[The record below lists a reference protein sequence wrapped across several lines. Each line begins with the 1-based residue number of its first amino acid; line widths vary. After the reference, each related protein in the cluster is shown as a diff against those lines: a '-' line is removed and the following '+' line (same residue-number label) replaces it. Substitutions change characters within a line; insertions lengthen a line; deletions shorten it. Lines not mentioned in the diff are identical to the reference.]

1 MSTDASTSEA
11 APATSTRKGAGG
23 SRSALV
29 QRLLTVN
36 LAVLAVFVLL
46 LFFLPTFVD
55 DRLLITVLAIANC
68 YVMFA
73 ASWDI
78 LSGFTGQVNFGHA
91 AFIGGGGFIVGLLSR
106 FAEGVPAIGQ
116 LGLAML
122 GAALLGVI
130 IGVPC
135 LRLKGP
141 YLALATLSAASALL
155 QLSFIF
161 KTQTGGEEGISG
173 VNRLTDSEVVGG
185 LGIALSK
192 LFLGGA
198 FYEDLRPLAQSTYV
212 NFYVTLVV
220 MIVVVGGLLKLG
232 YGRRGLVL
240 RSIQQDET
248 AAEAAGVPV
257 VRYKLGAFV
266 LSGALAGLA
275 GGLLVQVR
283 GSVGIDLL
291 FIDLSLLIIIIAA
304 LGGVG
309 SIIGPAIGAYIV
321 VLLQLFYLDK
331 LSFFQNNP
339 ELKLGAFSLLV
350 IVLLIVQPKGLIPPL
365 MKLINA
371 PAARRNAAT
380 IATMSAAGAGQGS
393 TTSSDVAGDQEDARG

>member
-1 MSTDASTSEA
+1 MTSTTSEKVE
-11 APATSTRKGAGG
+11 PAHKRGGG
-23 SRSALV
+23 SGGLV
-29 QRLLTVN
+29 KRLLTVN
-36 LAVLAVFVLL
+36 LALLVGILLVLL
-46 LFFLPTFVD
+46 LIPSFVD
-55 DRLLITVLAIANC
+55 NRALISVIAIANC

-73 ASWDI
+73 ASWDV

-91 AFIGGGGFIVGLLSR
+91 AFIGGGGFVVGLLSKYQ
-106 FAEGVPAIGQ
+106 EGIPAIGQ
-116 LGLAML
+116 LLSAVV

-161 KTQTGGEEGISG
+161 KRQTGGEEGISG
-173 VNRLTDSEVVGG
+173 VTRLTESQFVGG
-185 LGIALSK
+185 VGEGLSR
-192 LFLGGA
+192 LFLGAGA
-198 FYEDLRPLAQSTYV
+198 FDELRPLAQSTYV
-212 NFYVTLVV
+212 NYYVTLVV
-220 MIVVVGGLLKLG
+220 MALMLAGLLKLG

-240 RSIQQDET
+240 RSIQQDEL

-309 SIIGPAIGAYIV
+309 TIIGPAIAAYIV

-331 LSFFQNNP
+331 FSFFQKNP
-339 ELKLGAFSLLV
+339 ELKLGAFSLFV
-350 IVLLIVQPKGLIPPL
+350 IVLLIVQPRGLVPPV
-365 MKLINA
+365 MRLINA
-371 PAARRNAAT
+371 PAARRNAQTVA
-380 IATMSAAGAGQGS
+380 AVSAAGAGQAA
-393 TTSSDVAGDQEDARG
+393 TRSSDSVVGDEEDTRG

>member
-1 MSTDASTSEA
+1 MTSATSEKVE
-11 APATSTRKGAGG
+11 PARKGDGGG
-23 SRSALV
+23 SGLV
-29 QRLLTVN
+29 KRLLTVN
-36 LAVLAVFVLL
+36 IVLL
-46 LFFLPTFVD
+46 LVVLLILLLIPTFVD
-55 DRLLITVLAIANC
+55 NRALIGVFAIANC

-73 ASWDI
+73 ASWDV

-91 AFIGGGGFIVGLLSR
+91 AFIGGGGFVVGLLSKYQ
-106 FAEGVPAIGQ
+106 EGVPAIGQ
-116 LGLAML
+116 LLSATVV
-122 GAALLGVI
+122 AALLGVI

-161 KTQTGGEEGISG
+161 KRQTGGEEGISG
-173 VNRLTDSEVVGG
+173 VTRLTDSNFVGG
-185 LGIALSK
+185 IGEGLSK
-192 LFLGGA
+192 LFLGAG
-198 FYEDLRPLAQSTYV
+198 FFEDLRPLAQSTYV
-212 NFYVTLVV
+212 NYYVTLVV
-220 MIVVVGGLLKLG
+220 MALVIAGLLKLG

-240 RSIQQDET
+240 RSIQQDEM

-309 SIIGPAIGAYIV
+309 TIIGPAVAAYIV

-331 LSFFQNNP
+331 IPFFQQNP
-339 ELKLGAFSLLV
+339 ELKLGAFSLFV
-350 IVLLIVQPKGLIPPL
+350 IVLLIVQPRGLLPPVL
-365 MKLINA
+365 KRINA
-371 PAARRNAAT
+371 PAARRNAQT
-380 IATMSAAGAGQGS
+380 IAAMSAAGAGQAS
-393 TTSSDVAGDQEDARG
+393 THSSDSVVGDEEDTRG

>member
-1 MSTDASTSEA
+1 MSSTEVSTPDTPS
-11 APATSTRKGAGG
+11 APASSGRGG
-23 SRSALV
+23 LV
-29 QRLLTVN
+29 KRLLTVN
-36 LAVLAVFVLL
+36 IGLL
-46 LFFLPTFVD
+46 LVTVVILLFIPSFVD
-55 DRLLITVLAIANC
+55 NRALIGIIAIANC

-106 FAEGVPAIGQ
+106 FAEGVPAVGQ
-116 LGLAML
+116 LLLATA
-122 GAALLGVI
+122 GAAVLGLV

-141 YLALATLSAASALL
+141 YLALATLSAAAALL

-173 VNRLTDSEVVGG
+173 VNRLTDSDFVGG
-185 LGIALSK
+185 IGEALSR
-192 LFLGGA
+192 LFLGPGV
-198 FYEDLRPLAQSTYV
+198 FDELRPLAQSTYV
-212 NFYVTLVV
+212 EYYVTLVV
-220 MIVVVGGLLKLG
+220 MVLVISGLLKLG

-240 RSIQQDET
+240 RSIQQDEM

-275 GGLLVQVR
+275 GGVLVQVR

-309 SIIGPAIGAYIV
+309 SIIGPAVAAYIV

-331 LSFFQNNP
+331 IPFFQQNP
-339 ELKLGAFSLLV
+339 ELKLGAFSLFV
-350 IVLLIVQPKGLIPPL
+350 IVVLIVQPKGLLPPL
-365 MKLINA
+365 LRRLNA
-371 PAARRNAAT
+371 PAARKNEAA
-380 IATMSAAGAGQGS
+380 IAAMSTAGAGEAS
-393 TTSSDVAGDQEDARG
+393 TTSSDAVVETEDGRNG